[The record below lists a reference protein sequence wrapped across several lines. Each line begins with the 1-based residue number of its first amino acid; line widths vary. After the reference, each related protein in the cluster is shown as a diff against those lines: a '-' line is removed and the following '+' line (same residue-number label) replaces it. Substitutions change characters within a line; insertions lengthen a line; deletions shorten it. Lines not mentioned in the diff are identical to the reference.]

1 MGLFRIESDQPFD
14 SLLTYRTKLR
24 MLVGAHPA
32 IRIGAIDAFQ
42 RIAGTFMESGT
53 LHAFPLTVKIFQCCD
68 VGFPRLNV
76 SRIHRNLLLFVGIFV
91 SKASKGMSELMN
103 HHGLERRMVSHAQVV
118 AVEYASA
125 AIVVRIDQNNDM
137 LVGSSCKP
145 IV

>member
-53 LHAFPLTVKIFQCCD
+53 LHAFPLTVKIFQRSD

-76 SRIHRNLLLFVGIFV
+76 SRIHRNLLLLVGIFV
-91 SKASKGMSELMN
+91 CKASKGMSELMN
-103 HHGLERRMVSHAQVV
+103 HHGLEQRMVSHAKVV

-137 LVGSSCKP
+137 FVWSACKP